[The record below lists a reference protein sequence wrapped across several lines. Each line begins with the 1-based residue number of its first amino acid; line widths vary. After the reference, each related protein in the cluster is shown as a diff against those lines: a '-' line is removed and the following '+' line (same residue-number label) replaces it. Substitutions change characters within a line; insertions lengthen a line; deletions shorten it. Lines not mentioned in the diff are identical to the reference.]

1 MAELEFKDYGLSHIK
16 DLLLYDEISYSI
28 KADISRLKTHRV
40 KGHPD
45 VLPGGRVLSRL
56 LKEKGVQGMEG

>member
-1 MAELEFKDYGLSHIK
+1 MVFPNIK

-28 KADISRLKTHRV
+28 KANTSKLKTHRV
-40 KGHPD
+40 KGHPE
-45 VLPGGRVLSRL
+45 VLPGGRVLRRL

>member
-1 MAELEFKDYGLSHIK
+1 MVFPNIK

-28 KADISRLKTHRV
+28 KANISKTHRV
-40 KGHPD
+40 KGHPE
-45 VLPGGRVLSRL
+45 VLPGGRVLRRL